1 MAGTLVITTLS
12 DGTNSTSATNCIQG
26 SAKAWVKFVG
36 NPVAINGSFNV
47 SSVTRASAGVY
58 TVNFTTAMPNAN
70 YAFAISGASPA
81 NAPSYFSGGQ
91 LTTALTVNLFNI
103 AGGGVITSADA
114 SVVSASV
121 FSS

>member
-1 MAGTLVITTLS
+1 MAGRLITSTLNDDTGVL
-12 DGTNSTSATNCIQG
+12 ATQNGMTGI
-26 SAKAWVKFVG
+26 AKAWVKF
-36 NPVAINGSFNV
+36 NGTNAVISDSFNV

-70 YAFAISGASPA
+70 YAFAISGGSPA

-103 AGGGVITSADA
+103 AGGGTITSADS

>member
-1 MAGTLVITTLS
+1 
-12 DGTNSTSATNCIQG
+12 
-26 SAKAWVKFVG
+26 
-36 NPVAINGSFNV
+36 
-47 SSVTRASAGVY
+47 
-58 TVNFTTAMPNAN
+58 MPNAN
-70 YAFAISGASPA
+70 YAFAISGGSPG

-103 AGGGVITSADA
+103 AGGGTITSADA